1 MPAAT
6 VTSKGQITIPAE
18 VRRSLGLK
26 AGSRVDFVRAGEG
39 VYEFVPAVDSVT
51 SLKGFIRPPSAPV
64 TLEEMDDAVA
74 DAIAESNTERRR

>member
-18 VRRSLGLK
+18 VRRTLGLK
-26 AGSRVDFVRAGEG
+26 AGSRVDFVRVDDG
-39 VYEFVPAVDSVT
+39 VYEFVPAVDSIT
-51 SLKGFIRPPSAPV
+51 SLKGVIHAPSAPV

-74 DAIAESNTERRR
+74 DAIVESITERRR

>member
-26 AGSRVDFVRAGEG
+26 AGSRVDFVRVDDR

-51 SLKGFIRPPSAPV
+51 SLKGFIHPPGAPV
-64 TLEEMDDAVA
+64 SLEEMDDAVA